1 MAPDDPADPGM
12 YDPGLSYT
20 TVAQTNLS
28 RLDAEAGELYVGG
41 YPIEELAANASYEEA
56 VSLLFEGRVPTAD
69 ELQSFCDELADLR
82 TIPGPVRE
90 LLRAVADSTDPMDA
104 LRMGLAA
111 ADLHTDPTTAAKRVA
126 AVVPTIV
133 ATHWRLGRDEPV
145 VEPDADLGHVANYL
159 WMLTGERPTSERVD
173 ALETCC
179 VTLLEHGLD
188 ASSFAART
196 AASTNADPISAATA
210 AVGTIKGDRHA
221 GRFADAFA
229 LLESARGADDIQRV
243 LRDRT
248 NDGLVPGFGHPVYQT
263 RDPRAA
269 VLSATLEQT
278 APETAAETIE
288 TIDRLDEAAQDVFE
302 PEAEGQE
309 QRPEVTVEF
318 PATAVL
324 DSLALP
330 PALFAPTVAVA
341 RAGGWAAHILEEYS
355 EPTLVRPSA
364 AYVGEIKSDWTAV
377 EDRYTAG
384 DRLIARPPQSA
395 SLEPLTQTLD
405 VLSEPNRLEL
415 LLALYDSQEPLAY
428 SDLLAASTIDDKGQL
443 NYHLRTLRGPFV
455 ADTDAGYRL
464 TDTGERLIDAVLEN
478 DRLLDDDLSDDK

>member
-1 MAPDDPADPGM
+1 M
-12 YDPGLSYT
+12 
-20 TVAQTNLS
+20 
-28 RLDAEAGELYVGG
+28 
-41 YPIEELAANASYEEA
+41 
-56 VSLLFEGRVPTAD
+56 
-69 ELQSFCDELADLR
+69 
-82 TIPGPVRE
+82 
-90 LLRAVADSTDPMDA
+90 
-104 LRMGLAA
+104 
-111 ADLHTDPTTAAKRVA
+111 
-126 AVVPTIV
+126 
-133 ATHWRLGRDEPV
+133 
-145 VEPDADLGHVANYL
+145 
-159 WMLTGERPTSERVD
+159 
-173 ALETCC
+173 
-179 VTLLEHGLD
+179 
-188 ASSFAART
+188 
-196 AASTNADPISAATA
+196 
-210 AVGTIKGDRHA
+210 
-221 GRFADAFA
+221 
-229 LLESARGADDIQRV
+229 
-243 LRDRT
+243 
-248 NDGLVPGFGHPVYQT
+248 
-263 RDPRAA
+263 
-269 VLSATLEQT
+269 
-278 APETAAETIE
+278 
-288 TIDRLDEAAQDVFE
+288 
-302 PEAEGQE
+302 
-309 QRPEVTVEF
+309 TVEF

-364 AYVGEIKSDWTAV
+364 AYVGDIKSDWTAV

-415 LLALYDSQEPLAY
+415 LLALYDSPEPLAY